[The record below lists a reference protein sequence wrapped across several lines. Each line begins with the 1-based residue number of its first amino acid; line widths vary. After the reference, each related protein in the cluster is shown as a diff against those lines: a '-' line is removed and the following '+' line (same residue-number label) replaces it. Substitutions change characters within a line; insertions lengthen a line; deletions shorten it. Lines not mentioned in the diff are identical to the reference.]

1 MFTRL
6 FQSILESSVWCED
19 SDTKVVWITLL
30 AMADMKGCVFAAVPG
45 LSKRAGVPLA
55 KTREALELFQ
65 RPDPDSQDLE
75 RCPENEGRRIE
86 RISGGWRILNH
97 EFYQKLASAEDRR
110 LKANARVQKHRD
122 GVKAAASGSVSSP
135 SESVSSP
142 AKSVSSGQ
150 KSVSVKRAYN
160 IATTEAATEAEAEA
174 TGGDTAHALAR
185 VPPLSGKECG
195 NEVHPAALV
204 AAFRTAVYPGKEFP
218 LHVPSAEMSAASRL
232 LAAHPIGKL
241 LKLFEFV
248 GADRPRAGWRGWR
261 AIACTLTSF
270 ENVLPKLEAQALG
283 GVDEPLSPAAAVVRT
298 ELDVQL
304 VTLDPGLAMGDPSA
318 AERLAL
324 NELVAKH
331 GRDRVRICVRMAFED
346 AHWSKRI
353 RDVDTLIGNMP
364 ALLSHTAE
372 AWKAIKD
379 DPTLVLDQIPE
390 DEPA

>member
-75 RCPENEGRRIE
+75 RNPENEGRRIE

-110 LKANARVQKHRD
+110 LKANARVQKHRE
-122 GVKAAASGSVSSP
+122 GIKAAVA
-135 SESVSSP
+135 ESVSSN
-142 AKSVSSGQ
+142 AKSVSSGP
-150 KSVSVKRAYN
+150 KSVSSDATSVSLKRAYN
-160 IATTEAATEAEAEA
+160 IATTEAEAEAEAKA

-185 VPPLSGKECG
+185 VPPLSGKESG
-195 NEVHPAALV
+195 QEIHPAALV
-204 AAFRTAVYPGKEFP
+204 SAFRTAVYPGKEFP
-218 LHVPSAEMSAASRL
+218 LHVPSAEIDTALRL
-232 LAAHPIGKL
+232 VAAHPIAKL

-261 AIACTLTSF
+261 AIAPTLSAF
-270 ENVLPKLEAQALG
+270 ESVLPKIEMQALG
-283 GVDEPLSPAAAVVRT
+283 GVDEPLSPGAAVVRA

-304 VTLDPGLAMGDPSA
+304 VTFDPGLAMDEPSA

-331 GRDRVRICVRMAFED
+331 GRDRVRLCVRMAFED
-346 AHWSKRI
+346 PHWSKRV
-353 RDVDTLIGNMP
+353 RDTDTLIGNMP

-372 AWKAIKD
+372 AWKSIKD
-379 DPTLVLDQIPE
+379 DPTLVLDPIPE
-390 DEPA
+390 DKA